1 MLLSPVTRA
10 WARHLLAY
18 EAAGNDP
25 RKKTKPAASLVYE
38 KLRSQLCGPVGVDGF
53 QVLASRALRLSQAEV
68 PRLATVQVTAEG
80 RLLGLADLGLQADP
94 DQEREVGVILIAH
107 LLGLLLSFLGEST
120 TCRLIQDIFP
130 HPEIA
135 SGEGALT
142 PFKDILQE
150 VNQLRKVSE
159 RLEAL
164 AGHHAFVQDGLCDIS
179 GNIRDIAA
187 ILDVF
192 AVIRKR
198 SDGVSEGEPKQ
209 QTTNYVM

>member
-18 EAAGNDP
+18 EAAANDF
-25 RKKTKPAASLVYE
+25 REQTEPAASLVYE
-38 KLRSQLCGPVGVDGF
+38 KLRCQLCGPVGIDGF
-53 QVLASRALRLSQAEV
+53 QALASRALRLSQTEV
-68 PRLATVQVTAEG
+68 PQLGTVQITAEG
-80 RLLGLADLGLQADP
+80 CLQGLADLGLHADP

-130 HPEIA
+130 HPELT
-135 SGEGALT
+135 SGAGTLT
-142 PFKDILQE
+142 PFKDILRE
-150 VNQLRKVSE
+150 VNQLRSVSE
-159 RLEAL
+159 RLETL
-164 AGHHAFVQDGLCDIS
+164 ASHHAFVKDGLFDIS

-192 AVIRKR
+192 AVIRRR
-198 SDGVSEGEPKQ
+198 SDGIAEDEPKQ
-209 QTTNYVM
+209 QATSYVM